1 MGMAYT
7 RILGNVS
14 MLASA
19 FLLEYGLALGVS
31 MLYVGNSEGSNPKFR
46 RGCNPQRVLE
56 ARRMPNS
63 GLLSLWLYFRMIAL
77 VRNQKGIE

>member
-7 RILGNVS
+7 HILGNVS
-14 MLASA
+14 MLASV
-19 FLLEYGLALGVS
+19 FLLEYGLALGVYV
-31 MLYVGNSEGSNPKFR
+31 LYVTSSEGSNPKFR

-63 GLLSLWLYFRMIAL
+63 GLLSLWLYFRM
-77 VRNQKGIE
+77 VRL